1 MSQSSKRVLV
11 VDDERVIADTLVQIL
26 KLKGYDAVATYSGE
40 EAVTTASGFSPDFAI
55 MDVVMGQMNGFEAA
69 LLIQK
74 QFPAC
79 QITMVSGQQETA
91 QLLNEAIA
99 AGRNFEVLA
108 KPVHPQVLLDG
119 LSKLNVT
126 LPPSLLE
133 H

>member
-1 MSQSSKRVLV
+1 MSQPNKRVLV

-26 KLKGYDAVATYSGE
+26 KIKGYEAVAAYSGE
-40 EAVTTASGFSPDFAI
+40 EAVTKASTYRPDFAI

-74 QFPAC
+74 QFPCC

-99 AGRNFEVLA
+99 SGRHFEVLA

-119 LSKLNVT
+119 LAKIT
-126 LPPSLLE
+126 MALPPSPLE

>member
-1 MSQSSKRVLV
+1 MSQLSKRVLV

-26 KLKGYDAVATYSGE
+26 KIKGYEAIAVYSGE
-40 EAVTTASGFSPDFAI
+40 EAVTTASAFKPDFAI

-69 LLIQK
+69 LLIRK

-79 QITMVSGQQETA
+79 QITMISGQQETA

-99 AGRNFEVLA
+99 SGSNFDVLA

-119 LSKLNVT
+119 LAKVSLAQ
-126 LPPSLLE
+126 PPSPIE